1 MPDGGATALGT
12 GLLVP
17 EAGAIAG
24 GLGLSEGLAAAG
36 MYGLSAPAALGLA
49 VPAMALT
56 PEFAGLMAAGLM
68 LPETVAEL
76 APMIDW
82 GIAEGA
88 LELPFGLTTSDLLQG
103 GLRLGGNLLQQNAL
117 NNAQS
122 EVSGIKNYLDRA
134 NRGYTDDVMGV
145 IDEMGARN
153 TPEARADAYGLEA
166 GKDTATLGEAM
177 TSASQSMPK
186 LTNTGN
192 TSQRYMSGSAR
203 ADAESRARIG
213 KLAEL
218 MGNLNAHQGR
228 AQNEALKTALDQSK
242 LNTIGADRRSTNRAG
257 SLALAGVQPSGGQMM
272 FGDLLGFAADA
283 MAAKAAKPS
292 TKAKII

>member
-1 MPDGGATALGT
+1 MAFDMIP
-12 GLLVP
+12 
-17 EAGAIAG
+17 AIG
-24 GLGLSEGLAAAG
+24 E
-36 MYGLSAPAALGLA
+36 AALS
-49 VPAMALT
+49 
-56 PEFAGLMAAGLM
+56 
-68 LPETVAEL
+68 
-76 APMIDW
+76 
-82 GIAEGA
+82 
-88 LELPFGLTTSDLLQG
+88 LPFGLTTSDLLQG

-117 NNAQS
+117 NNAQN
-122 EVSGIKNYLDRA
+122 EVGGIKSYLDRA
-134 NRGYTDDVMGV
+134 NKGYTDDVMGV

-228 AQNEALKTALDQSK
+228 AQTEALNTAMDQSK
-242 LNTIGADRRSTNRAG
+242 LNTIGADRRSTNRLG

>member
-1 MPDGGATALGT
+1 MTGGEALVIPAAESMLAAGATEALFSEM
-12 GLLVP
+12 LLGP
-17 EAGAIAG
+17 ALFDAAGPALAG
-24 GLGLSEGLAAAG
+24 GLVPGLAEAAMAFDMIPAIG
-36 MYGLSAPAALGLA
+36 EAALS
-49 VPAMALT
+49 
-56 PEFAGLMAAGLM
+56 
-68 LPETVAEL
+68 
-76 APMIDW
+76 
-82 GIAEGA
+82 
-88 LELPFGLTTSDLLQG
+88 LPFGLTTSDLLQG

-117 NNAQS
+117 NNAQN
-122 EVSGIKNYLDRA
+122 EVGGIKSYLDRA
-134 NRGYTDDVMGV
+134 NKGYTDDVMGV

-153 TPEARADAYGLEA
+153 TPEARADAYSLEA

-192 TSQRYMSGSAR
+192 TSQRYMSGSTA
-203 ADAESRARIG
+203 ADAASRARIG

-228 AQNEALKTALDQSK
+228 AQTEALNTAMDQSK
-242 LNTIGADRRSTNRAG
+242 LSTIGYDRRGTNRLG

>member
-1 MPDGGATALGT
+1 MTGGEALAIPAAESMLAAGATEALFSEM
-12 GLLVP
+12 LLGP
-17 EAGAIAG
+17 ALFEAAGPALAG
-24 GLGLSEGLAAAG
+24 GLVPGLAEAAMAFDMIPAIG
-36 MYGLSAPAALGLA
+36 EAALS
-49 VPAMALT
+49 
-56 PEFAGLMAAGLM
+56 
-68 LPETVAEL
+68 
-76 APMIDW
+76 
-82 GIAEGA
+82 
-88 LELPFGLTTSDLLQG
+88 LPFGLTTSDLLQG

-117 NNAQS
+117 NNAQN
-122 EVSGIKNYLDRA
+122 EVGGIKSYLDRA
-134 NRGYTDDVMGV
+134 NKGYTDDVMGV

-186 LTNTGN
+186 FSSAGGN
-192 TSQRYMSGSAR
+192 VSQRYMSGSAR

>member
-1 MPDGGATALGT
+1 MTGGEALAIPAAESMLAAGATDALFSEM
-12 GLLVP
+12 LLGP
-17 EAGAIAG
+17 ALFDAAGPALAG
-24 GLGLSEGLAAAG
+24 GLVPGLAEAAMAFDMIPAIG
-36 MYGLSAPAALGLA
+36 EAALS
-49 VPAMALT
+49 
-56 PEFAGLMAAGLM
+56 
-68 LPETVAEL
+68 
-76 APMIDW
+76 
-82 GIAEGA
+82 
-88 LELPFGLTTSDLLQG
+88 LPFGLTTSDLLQG

-117 NNAQS
+117 NNAQN
-122 EVSGIKNYLDRA
+122 EVGGIKSYLDRA
-134 NRGYTDDVMGV
+134 NKGYTDDVMGV

-192 TSQRYMSGSAR
+192 TSQRYMSGSTA
-203 ADAESRARIG
+203 ADAASRARIG

-228 AQNEALKTALDQSK
+228 AQTEALNTAMDQSK
-242 LNTIGADRRSTNRAG
+242 LSTIGYDRRGTNRLG

>member
-1 MPDGGATALGT
+1 MTGGEALVIPAAESMLAAGATEALFSEM
-12 GLLVP
+12 LLGP
-17 EAGAIAG
+17 ALFEAAGPALAG
-24 GLGLSEGLAAAG
+24 GLVPGLAEAAMAFDMIPAIG
-36 MYGLSAPAALGLA
+36 EAALS
-49 VPAMALT
+49 
-56 PEFAGLMAAGLM
+56 
-68 LPETVAEL
+68 
-76 APMIDW
+76 
-82 GIAEGA
+82 
-88 LELPFGLTTSDLLQG
+88 LPFGLTTSDLLQG

-117 NNAQS
+117 NNAQN
-122 EVSGIKNYLDRA
+122 EVGGIKAYLDHA
-134 NRGYTDDVMGV
+134 NKGYTDDVMGV

-192 TSQRYMSGSAR
+192 VSQRYMSGSAR

-228 AQNEALKTALDQSK
+228 AQTEALNTAMDQSK
-242 LNTIGADRRSTNRAG
+242 LNTIGADRRGTNRLG

>member
-1 MPDGGATALGT
+1 MTGGEALVIPAAESMLAAGATEALFSEM
-12 GLLVP
+12 LLGP
-17 EAGAIAG
+17 ALFDAAGPALAG
-24 GLGLSEGLAAAG
+24 GLVPGLAEAAMAFDMIPAIG
-36 MYGLSAPAALGLA
+36 EAALS
-49 VPAMALT
+49 
-56 PEFAGLMAAGLM
+56 
-68 LPETVAEL
+68 
-76 APMIDW
+76 
-82 GIAEGA
+82 
-88 LELPFGLTTSDLLQG
+88 LPFGLTTSDLLQG

-117 NNAQS
+117 NNAQN
-122 EVSGIKNYLDRA
+122 EVGGIKSYLDRA
-134 NRGYTDDVMGV
+134 NKGYTDDVMGV

-192 TSQRYMSGSAR
+192 TSQRYMSGSTA
-203 ADAESRARIG
+203 ADAASRARIG

-228 AQNEALKTALDQSK
+228 AQTEALNTAMDQSK
-242 LNTIGADRRSTNRAG
+242 LSTIGYDRRGTNRLG

>member
-1 MPDGGATALGT
+1 MTGGEALVIPAAESMLAAGATEALFSEM
-12 GLLVP
+12 LLGP
-17 EAGAIAG
+17 ALFDAAGPALAG
-24 GLGLSEGLAAAG
+24 GLVPGLAEAAMAFDMIPAIG
-36 MYGLSAPAALGLA
+36 EAALS
-49 VPAMALT
+49 
-56 PEFAGLMAAGLM
+56 
-68 LPETVAEL
+68 
-76 APMIDW
+76 
-82 GIAEGA
+82 
-88 LELPFGLTTSDLLQG
+88 LPFGLTTSDLLQG

-117 NNAQS
+117 NNAQN
-122 EVSGIKNYLDRA
+122 EVGGIKAYLDHA
-134 NRGYTDDVMGV
+134 NKGYTDDVMGV

-192 TSQRYMSGSAR
+192 TSQRYMSGSTA
-203 ADAESRARIG
+203 ADAASRARIG

-228 AQNEALKTALDQSK
+228 AQTEALNTAMDQSK
-242 LNTIGADRRSTNRAG
+242 LSTIGYDRRGTNRLG

>member
-1 MPDGGATALGT
+1 MTGGEALVIPAAESMLAAGATEALFSEM
-12 GLLVP
+12 LLGP
-17 EAGAIAG
+17 ALFEAAGPALAG
-24 GLGLSEGLAAAG
+24 GLVPGLAEAAMAFDMIPAIG
-36 MYGLSAPAALGLA
+36 EAALS
-49 VPAMALT
+49 
-56 PEFAGLMAAGLM
+56 
-68 LPETVAEL
+68 
-76 APMIDW
+76 
-82 GIAEGA
+82 
-88 LELPFGLTTSDLLQG
+88 LPFGLTTSDLLQG

-117 NNAQS
+117 NNAQN
-122 EVSGIKNYLDRA
+122 EVGGIKAYLDHA
-134 NRGYTDDVMGV
+134 NKGYTDDVMGV

-192 TSQRYMSGSAR
+192 TSQRYMSGSTA
-203 ADAESRARIG
+203 ADAASRARIG

-228 AQNEALKTALDQSK
+228 AQTEALNTAMDQSK
-242 LNTIGADRRSTNRAG
+242 LSTIGYDRRGTNRLG

>member
-1 MPDGGATALGT
+1 MSGG
-12 GLLVP
+12 
-17 EAGAIAG
+17 EAIAG
-24 GLGLSEGLAAAG
+24 AALAEE
-36 MYGLSAPAALGLA
+36 LAALGAAEIFMPALLGDAAAFGLA
-49 VPAMALT
+49 EEAAMLGIGDAFPVLD
-56 PEFAGLMAAGLM
+56 
-68 LPETVAEL
+68 L
-76 APMIDW
+76 APATSFD
-82 GIAEGA
+82 
-88 LELPFGLTTSDLLQG
+88 LPFNLTTSDLLQG
-103 GLRLGGNLLQQNAL
+103 GLRLGGNLVQQNAL
-117 NNAQS
+117 NNAQN
-122 EVSGIKNYLDRA
+122 EVGGIKSYLDRA
-134 NRGYTDDVMGV
+134 NKGYTDDVMGV

-186 LTNTGN
+186 FSSAGGN
-192 TSQRYMSGSAR
+192 VSQRYMSGSAR

-228 AQNEALKTALDQSK
+228 AQTEALNTAMDQSK
-242 LNTIGADRRSTNRAG
+242 LSTIGADRRSTNRAG

-283 MAAKAAKPS
+283 MAAKSKPAAK
-292 TKAKII
+292 TKII

>member
-1 MPDGGATALGT
+1 MTGGEALVIPAAESMLAAGATEALFSEM
-12 GLLVP
+12 LLGP
-17 EAGAIAG
+17 ALFEAAGPALAG
-24 GLGLSEGLAAAG
+24 GLVPGLAEAAMAFDMIPAIG
-36 MYGLSAPAALGLA
+36 EAALS
-49 VPAMALT
+49 
-56 PEFAGLMAAGLM
+56 
-68 LPETVAEL
+68 
-76 APMIDW
+76 
-82 GIAEGA
+82 
-88 LELPFGLTTSDLLQG
+88 LPFGLTTSDLLQG

-117 NNAQS
+117 NNAQN
-122 EVSGIKNYLDRA
+122 EVGGIKSYLDRA
-134 NRGYTDDVMGV
+134 NKGYTDDVMGV

-192 TSQRYMSGSAR
+192 TSQRYMSGSTA
-203 ADAESRARIG
+203 ADAASRARIG

-228 AQNEALKTALDQSK
+228 AQTEALNTAMDQSK
-242 LNTIGADRRSTNRAG
+242 LSTIGYDRRGTNRLG